1 MLARTS
7 TRTFVRPM
15 RLSQKGIATLSALAL
30 GLLAAPAGSAAQEG
44 DRPAGWLDR
53 PDNAGAD
60 MSQVTFVEM
69 EPGFHI
75 TSGPA
80 AIYYHPENTASGSF
94 SVSSEIFLFDPQGR
108 REAFGLFI
116 GGSDL
121 QGAGQQYLYFLIR
134 PTGEYIVKRRNGS
147 DAPTIIGWTAH
158 DEIVPWSAKGEDDAT
173 VTNVLSIE
181 AGGETV
187 SFLVNGTEVAS
198 LPRSEV
204 AADGIVGLR
213 VNHAVNIHVSNL
225 DITQGEEQR

>member
-1 MLARTS
+1 MT
-7 TRTFVRPM
+7 
-15 RLSQKGIATLSALAL
+15 LSFRGIAAL
-30 GLLAAPAGSAAQEG
+30 GALTVGMVAIPAGSAAQEG

-80 AIYYHPENTASGSF
+80 AIYYHPDHTASGSF

-108 REAFGLFI
+108 REAFGVFL

-121 QGAGQQYLYFLIR
+121 QGAGQQYVYFLIR
-134 PTGEYIVKRRNGS
+134 PTGEYIVKRRDGG
-147 DAPTIIGWTAH
+147 DAPTLIGWTAH
-158 DEIVPWSAKGEDDAT
+158 DAIVPWSAKGEDDAT
-173 VTNVLSIE
+173 VTNVLSVE
-181 AGGETV
+181 AGADEV

-198 LPRSEV
+198 LPRADVSV
-204 AADGIVGLR
+204 DGIVGLR
-213 VNHAVNIHVSNL
+213 VNHAVNIHVSSL
-225 DITQGEEQR
+225 DIAQGEEQR